1 MTDGISDACKA
12 GKTFNDKQKKLIQ
25 FLAENGYDWKFI
37 RSDLFEVKI
46 Q

>member
-1 MTDGISDACKA
+1 MTDGISESFIEGIA
-12 GKTFNDKQKKLIQ
+12 FNKRQKKLIQ
-25 FLAENGYDWKFI
+25 FLEEYGYDWKFI